1 MISSIESIWKEF
13 HSKLRQFIVMRV
25 SNPDDAE
32 DILQEVFIR
41 IYKNIDSLKDEQ
53 KLTSWIFQITR
64 NVIIDY
70 YRSKKDSKE
79 FDDEIISTNIGEE
92 DSIIKLSVGLN
103 EFIEHLSPIYKE
115 AIQLTE
121 IEGLKQIELAEKLGI
136 SLTGAKSRVQR
147 ARQQLR
153 EMLLDCCNFEFDSA
167 GKMCDFSKK
176 MNCCE
181 NFHQLKKST
190 KPTSACTENSAG
202 CS

>member
-13 HSKLRQFIVMRV
+13 HSKLKQFIVMRE

-41 IYKNIDSLKDEQ
+41 IYKNINSLKDEQ

-79 FDDEIISTNIGEE
+79 FDEEIISTNIDEE

-103 EFIEHLSPIYKE
+103 DFVEHLPPVYKE
-115 AIQLTE
+115 AITLTE
-121 IEGLKQIELAEKLGI
+121 FEGMKQRELAEKLGI

-147 ARQQLR
+147 ARQRLK
-153 EMLLDCCNFEFDSA
+153 EMLLDCCNFEFDST

-181 NFHQLKKST
+181 NFTELRKSV
-190 KPTSACTENSAG
+190 SGSSCDHVSFG
-202 CS
+202 CG

>member
-1 MISSIESIWKEF
+1 MTSSIENIWKEF

-25 SNPDDAE
+25 SNADDAE
-32 DILQEVFIR
+32 DMLQEVFIR
-41 IYKNIDSLKDEQ
+41 IYKNINSLKDEQ

-92 DSIIKLSVGLN
+92 DSILKLSVGLN
-103 EFIEHLSPIYKE
+103 EFVEHLPPIYKE

-121 IEGLKQIELAEKLGI
+121 IEGLKQRELAEKLGI

-147 ARQQLR
+147 ARQQLK

-176 MNCCE
+176 MNCCA
-181 NFHQLKKST
+181 NF
-190 KPTSACTENSAG
+190 TELRKNGSINS
-202 CS
+202 CSSIS

>member
-1 MISSIESIWKEF
+1 MTSSIENIWKEF

-25 SNPDDAE
+25 SNADDAE
-32 DILQEVFIR
+32 DMLQEVFIR
-41 IYKNIDSLKDEQ
+41 IYKNINSLKDEQ

-70 YRSKKDSKE
+70 YRSKK
-79 FDDEIISTNIGEE
+79 EIYDLDNENHPDKSEEE
-92 DSIIKLSVGLN
+92 DSIRKLSVGLN
-103 EFIEHLSPIYKE
+103 EFVEHLPPIYKE

-121 IEGLKQIELAEKLGI
+121 IEGLKQRELAEKLGI

-147 ARQQLR
+147 ARQQLK

-176 MNCCE
+176 MNCCA
-181 NFHQLKKST
+181 NF
-190 KPTSACTENSAG
+190 TELRKNGSINS
-202 CS
+202 CSSIS